1 MALAPPRHD
10 ATEPPPH
17 VATEPLS
24 LEPDADPA
32 TSRFIPPQSIS
43 ARTERRIVAEFL
55 MRAAE
60 SGVVD
65 AETHGWLL
73 ALLDA
78 TTPPPSLPPD
88 NTPAPLVTPA
98 PPVTRIPPPPPP
110 LATAPATWHEAEWPG
125 WGPAPDR
132 RPAPVGAP
140 TVGPLPPV
148 WELPPG
154 TGMPPPSPQPHRRQ
168 RSGRTRPAAWTARL
182 AVLREAVVSDVVLH
196 GFIYLGVLLTVVGML
211 GFLLFSFKDVPDQV
225 QPLVELGIPAVFF
238 VWAWHLRRQRA
249 VRVGQ
254 AMELLGGILLPLVLF
269 ASLVDG
275 APFPPN
281 PSGSN
286 LILAMAMTSL
296 ALAGGYAW
304 WSARSGSSALA
315 YLVAPAIWLAA
326 MAVGFAFKGDE
337 PLVGDAITRL
347 VSAQPA
353 LAAVAITGTLAATA
367 RWATHRLSRPT
378 TVAAGPGAAIAYL
391 MVVTLAAG
399 EGWTPWPLV
408 VAGAATL
415 ASAELLSRRRGWEQA
430 LVALR
435 PALLAATVA
444 PLLSVWGTAWGGV
457 AAVVVFLL
465 LLEVELRA
473 PRVAPTGVLVAAGAI
488 TIGLAL
494 SMLDPWAAVVAWAS
508 ATVWA
513 HSRRSAGVRFE
524 PVEEAL
530 LILAATLP
538 LGLGWALLGALGT
551 ALGLLI
557 SGTLLLT
564 AVAAAR
570 MSRSDDPFWI
580 AWPVA
585 GAAVVISVTTW
596 SWYLGDTSTLAWG
609 AMAGAATAAAG
620 VFAWTPKWPVS
631 RVWATS
637 VAASLALAIG
647 LQGAAVPDALV
658 PAVWA
663 AIGVA
668 LVATATARPLDP
680 GGHLAAVGHLVG
692 LGALLAAATGW
703 SRVVCLTAWTVGW
716 LLAVVAAETGR
727 SSVGGALAASGGR
740 SPSAGLA
747 ASSRL
752 LPVVVLAVSLPA
764 TVLVWLEP
772 WGRLTATGPWTALA
786 LALVSLLY
794 AAVTREFARR
804 RPLAPVLA
812 VSATLLAGIAVAV
825 AFPDRW
831 SVIGAATSS
840 VAVAVVLPRP
850 YRHRVYLWFAWLMTG
865 LVALLLSEQAGLPP
879 RLFHAVVTCW
889 GGALLIGALAF
900 DGHRAGRRR
909 SWQELRIG
917 PLWDPAAIGAVAV
930 LAGLAAAAAEGAR
943 VLGWWSLI
951 AAAIYLAAAL
961 LLRAGAA
968 SMPVHLL
975 VVLGTSLLLPWS
987 PLERPWIL
995 AVLAAGMVG
1004 CAWVLE
1010 RVTAPRTSSV
1020 WWSRWD
1026 LPPLLTAH
1034 LVALVALGLATTA
1047 GEVAT
1052 TWTTVGGLSLVV
1064 AWWRHQRV
1072 WAEVG
1077 TLLVLGGAGAA
1088 GPGWLAGALLATA
1101 LRGMVGAALSR
1112 GRDRISYHAI
1122 GVLAA
1127 AGAWIQ
1133 LAVWQQWS
1141 ASLLVSASALAFG
1154 ALAVSVA
1161 AAARLARLP
1170 RDWTLVWGTL
1180 ATVGS
1185 AAAAAGAVEHLEGF
1199 LPAAGM
1205 GLYAVGAALL
1215 VRPFGP
1221 PTSVAVA
1228 PAAAAIAW
1236 LEVVAGARWEVEP
1249 ALVLTSLLAGTLA
1262 LVIAALARSTSLG
1275 RPWLVSWGTLTVTAL
1290 LAVGFGSFAP
1300 DGSFRDV
1307 GLATAVGAAMLAIS
1321 SALAARP
1328 IWPPL
1333 HHLAVIATGWA
1344 WSAALLGLGWNDH
1357 RSAVATALA
1366 FGGLAVFVVELA
1378 RSRLARASTPGLA
1391 AHARAITRFWSAL
1404 AVAGLLSSIVLAIS
1418 SIHRP
1423 VWFAVAA
1430 GTVFLGAAAARGPAV
1445 LELPLLREL
1454 AGLSALA
1461 APMMVAHGLQASTA
1475 AMAGLAIGA
1484 GLLAT
1489 LVALVLW
1496 RSTDASI
1503 TMWVRPL
1510 AAAGVAASAQA
1521 AVLAGVLWPRSDVL
1535 AGTLLA
1541 LGVQAAASGLAL
1553 RRPALLSLAP
1563 GFVLAAWLVIAG
1575 ESLGGNVQWYTAPI
1589 AVALLIEVD
1598 VARWDRRLRGASLPT
1613 RELLLLEWSGVGLL
1627 ALPSLTQMFTQGL
1640 VFAVVAAASAAALLF
1655 WAVVSRVRRRVIAS
1669 AALATATS
1677 VLTIAAAV
1685 AGRAPASAIFWILI
1699 VGVGFTVMLVVA
1711 MVEAYRSRTGH
1722 VMARFDQLAEGWE

>member
-1 MALAPPRHD
+1 MALAPPRQD
-10 ATEPPPH
+10 AAEPPPH
-17 VATEPLS
+17 IETEPRS
-24 LEPDADPA
+24 PEPEADPA
-32 TSRFIPPQSIS
+32 TSGPSTPQTTS

-55 MRAAE
+55 TQAAE
-60 SGVVD
+60 NGVID
-65 AETHGWLL
+65 AQTHGWLL
-73 ALLDA
+73 ALLDV
-78 TTPPPSLPPD
+78 TTPPPS
-88 NTPAPLVTPA
+88 A
-98 PPVTRIPPPPPP
+98 PPVTPVPPVHVPP
-110 LATAPATWHEAEWPG
+110 LHRPPATAVATSPEPE
-125 WGPAPDR
+125 GPRSGRAPHLPHAR
-132 RPAPVGAP
+132 VGAP
-140 TVGPLPPV
+140 TVGPPPPIWERPSGTDVLPP
-148 WELPPG
+148 P
-154 TGMPPPSPQPHRRQ
+154 PQPHHRR
-168 RSGRTRPAAWTARL
+168 RPGRTHPPAWTARF
-182 AVLREAVVSDVVLH
+182 AGVREAVVSEVVLH
-196 GFIYLGVLLTVVGML
+196 GFIYLGVLLTIVGML

-281 PSGSN
+281 PTGPT
-286 LILAMAMTSL
+286 LIPAMAVTSL

-326 MAVGFAFKGDE
+326 MVVGFVFKVDE

-378 TVAAGPGAAIAYL
+378 TVAAVPGAAIAYL
-391 MVVTLAAG
+391 MVVMLAAG
-399 EGWTPWPLV
+399 EGWTSWPLV
-408 VAGAATL
+408 LAGAATL
-415 ASAELLSRRRGWEQA
+415 GSAELLSRRLGWEQT
-430 LVALR
+430 LVTLR
-435 PALLAATVA
+435 PVMLAATVA
-444 PLLSVWGTAWGGV
+444 PLFTAWGTAWGGV
-457 AAVVVFLL
+457 AAVVVFLM

-473 PRVAPTGVLVAAGAI
+473 ARVAPTGVLVAAGAI

-494 SMLDPWAAVVAWAS
+494 STLDPWAAVVAWAS

-513 HSRRSAGVRFE
+513 HAHRRAGVRFA

-530 LILAATLP
+530 VIVAATLP
-538 LGLGWALLGALGT
+538 FGLGWALLAAMGAD
-551 ALGLLI
+551 LGLLV
-557 SGTLLLT
+557 SGTLLLA

-570 MSRSDDPFWI
+570 MSRRDDPFWV

-585 GAAVVISVTTW
+585 VAAVVTLVTSGT
-596 SWYLGDTSTLAWG
+596 WYLDDTSTLVWG
-609 AMAGAATAAAG
+609 AMAGAAVAAAG
-620 VFAWTPKWPVS
+620 VFAWTPRWPVA

-637 VAASLALAIG
+637 GAASLALAIG

-658 PAVWA
+658 PPVWA
-663 AIGVA
+663 GIGLA
-668 LVATATARPLDP
+668 LVATATVRTLDQ

-692 LGALLAAATGW
+692 LGALLASAAGS

-727 SSVGGALAASGGR
+727 SSVGSALAVRGGR
-740 SPSAGLA
+740 PPSAGLA
-747 ASSRL
+747 ASSHL
-752 LPVVVLAVSLPA
+752 LSVVVLAVSLPA

-772 WGRLTATGPWTALA
+772 WGRLTARAPWTALA
-786 LALVSLLY
+786 LALVSLSY
-794 AAVTREFARR
+794 AGVTREAVHR

-812 VSATLLAGIAVAV
+812 VTAALLAVIAVAV
-825 AFPDRW
+825 AFPERW
-831 SVIGAATSS
+831 PAIGAATSS

-850 YRHRVYLWFAWLMTG
+850 FRHRAFQWFAWLMTG
-865 LVALLLSEQAGLPP
+865 FLAVLVSEQAGLPP
-879 RLFHAVVTCW
+879 RLFHAVVASW

-900 DGHRAGRRR
+900 DGASAGRRR
-909 SWQELRIG
+909 SWQEFRDCSLR
-917 PLWDPAAIGAVAV
+917 DPVAIGAVAV

-975 VVLGTSLLLPWS
+975 VILGTSLLLPWS
-987 PLERPWIL
+987 PLDRPWIL

-1004 CAWVLE
+1004 CAWVIE
-1010 RVTAPRTSSV
+1010 RVAAPPTSAV

-1034 LVALVALGLATTA
+1034 LVALLALGLAPIA

-1052 TWTTVGGLSLVV
+1052 TWTAVGGLSLVV

-1077 TLLVLGGAGAA
+1077 TALVLVGAAAA
-1088 GPGWLAGALLATA
+1088 GPGWLAGALLVTA
-1101 LRGMVGAALSR
+1101 VRGMVGAAVSR

-1122 GVLAA
+1122 GVLASG
-1127 AGAWIQ
+1127 GAWIQ

-1141 ASLLVSASALAFG
+1141 ASLLVSASAVAFG

-1185 AAAAAGAVEHLEGF
+1185 VAAAAGAVEHLEGF

-1205 GLYAVGAALL
+1205 GLFAVGAALL
-1215 VRPFGP
+1215 VRPIGAP
-1221 PTSVAVA
+1221 ASVAVA

-1236 LEVVAGARWEVEP
+1236 LEVVAAARWEVEP
-1249 ALVLTSLLAGTLA
+1249 ALVSTSLLAGALA
-1262 LVIAALARSTSLG
+1262 LVIATLAQRTSPG
-1275 RPWLVSWGTLTVTAL
+1275 RPWLVSWGALTLTAL

-1307 GLATAVGAAMLAIS
+1307 GLATAMGAAMLAIA
-1321 SALAARP
+1321 SAVAARP
-1328 IWPPL
+1328 IWRPL
-1333 HHLAVIATGWA
+1333 HHLAVIAAGWA
-1344 WSAALLGLGWNDH
+1344 WSAALLGLGWNGH
-1357 RSAVATALA
+1357 RSAMATALA
-1366 FGGLAVFVVELA
+1366 FGGLAVSVVELA
-1378 RSRLARASTPGLA
+1378 RSRLARSSPPGLA
-1391 AHARAITRFWSAL
+1391 AHARAITRSWSAL
-1404 AVAGLLSSIVLAIS
+1404 AAAGLATSIVLAIS
-1418 SIHRP
+1418 SIQRP
-1423 VWFAVAA
+1423 GWFAVAA
-1430 GTVFLGAAAARGPAV
+1430 GTVLLGAAAARGPAV
-1445 LELPLLREL
+1445 LELPFLREL
-1454 AGLSALA
+1454 AGLSTLA
-1461 APMMVAHGLQASTA
+1461 ALMMIAHGLQASTA
-1475 AMAGLAIGA
+1475 AMAGVAIGA

-1489 LVALVLW
+1489 LVALLLW
-1496 RSTDASI
+1496 TAADAPKV
-1503 TMWVRPL
+1503 WVRPL
-1510 AAAGVAASAQA
+1510 ATAGVAASAQA
-1521 AVLAGVLWPRSDVL
+1521 AVLAGVLWPRPDVM

-1541 LGVQAAASGLAL
+1541 LGVQAVASGLTL

-1563 GFVLAAWLVIAG
+1563 GFVLAAWLVIVG
-1575 ESLGGNVQWYTAPI
+1575 QSLGGNVQWYTAPI

-1598 VARWDRRLRGASLPT
+1598 IARWDRRLRGASLPT

-1627 ALPSLTQMFTQGL
+1627 ALPSLTQMFTRGL
-1640 VFAVVAAASAAALLF
+1640 VFALVATAFAATLLF

-1711 MVEAYRSRTGH
+1711 MVEAYRSRTGR
-1722 VMARFDQLAEGWE
+1722 VMARFDELAQGWE